1 MSFWDK
7 VKKDIQKGLK
17 EGMAF
22 VKEGATVVMEK
33 AEELTEEGKK
43 RYNIFELKTKVQKE
57 ITELGG
63 KVYDLSSKK
72 KNPLLDNKVKA
83 NISRIKKLEVK
94 IDKLE
99 GVRKK
104 AATKKSRKRVSIPK
118 GRKKLPAK

>member
-1 MSFWDK
+1 MSFWDN
-7 VKKDIQKGLK
+7 VKKDIQKGFK

-43 RYNIFELKTKVQKE
+43 RYKIFELKTKVQKE

-63 KVYDLSSKK
+63 KVYDLSSKR
-72 KNPLLDNKVKA
+72 KNPLLDSKVKA
-83 NISRIKKLEVK
+83 NISRIRKLELK

-99 GVRKK
+99 GRAKK
-104 AATKKSRKRVSIPK
+104 TAAKKPRKRVSTSK

>member
-7 VKKDIQKGLK
+7 VKKDIQKGLQ

-63 KVYDLSSKK
+63 KVYDLSSKR
-72 KNPLLDNKVKA
+72 KNPLLDSKVKA
-83 NISRIKKLEVK
+83 NILRIKKLELK

-99 GVRKK
+99 GKTKK
-104 AATKKSRKRVSIPK
+104 ATTRKTRKRVSTPK

>member
-1 MSFWDK
+1 MTFWDN
-7 VKKDIQKGLK
+7 VKKDIQKGFK

-33 AEELTEEGKK
+33 AEALTEEGKK
-43 RYNIFELKTKVQKE
+43 RYKIFEIKTKVQQE
-57 ITELGG
+57 FTELGG
-63 KVYDLSSKK
+63 KVYDLSSKR
-72 KNPLLDNKVKA
+72 KNSLLDSKVKA

-99 GVRKK
+99 GLTKK

-118 GRKKLPAK
+118 GRKKLPPK

>member
-1 MSFWDK
+1 MSFWNN
-7 VKKDIQKGLK
+7 VKKDIQKGFK

-63 KVYDLSSKK
+63 KVYDLSSKR
-72 KNPLLDNKVKA
+72 KNPLLDSKVKA
-83 NISRIKKLEVK
+83 NISRIKKLELK
-94 IDKLE
+94 INRLE
-99 GVRKK
+99 GKSKK
-104 AATKKSRKRVSIPK
+104 ASATKPRKRVSPSK

>member
-7 VKKDIQKGLK
+7 VKKDIQKGFK

-63 KVYDLSSKK
+63 KVYDLSSKR
-72 KNPLLDNKVKA
+72 KNPLLDSKVKA
-83 NISRIKKLEVK
+83 NISRIKKLELK
-94 IDKLE
+94 INRLE
-99 GVRKK
+99 AKSKK
-104 AATKKSRKRVSIPK
+104 ASATKPRKRVSPSK